1 MLHLLA
7 YFCSIV
13 KNFSSFFAVFSNIA
27 LPASCTLELEK
38 HNPSEVAMRAEN
50 ILIQSCKI
58 SINIL
63 IQSSISLCDIWSYM
77 AEFCCCWVKAQSIRS
92 GKACRKSLICTFQ
105 SVDLDFW
112 ASLCGISSYLAEK
125 CQSTVERVLTKWVFC
140 GWGDSTAFK
149 IITPLLADFYV
160 WPQLRGCHHLNS
172 WWIHHSPNHNP
183 TEWFQQL

>member
-1 MLHLLA
+1 MQYFPILHYLLHA
-7 YFCSIV
+7 LWKLRSTINQKWQCVQKIFWSKVVKSQSIFWSKV
-13 KNFSSFFAVFSNIA
+13 QYHCVISEVIWQNFVVVESKLNQ
-27 LPASCTLELEK
+27 
-38 HNPSEVAMRAEN
+38 SEVAKRAEKVWYALSN
-50 ILIQSCKI
+50 LF
-58 SINIL
+58 
-63 IQSSISLCDIWSYM
+63 IWKM
-77 AEFCCCWVKAQSIRS
+77 
-92 GKACRKSLICTFQ
+92 
-105 SVDLDFW
+105 DFW